1 MILQRNNEKFVRR
14 CIVKQFHSWTL
25 IWKKKM
31 KTLIRKDTCT
41 PVFIT
46 VLFTGTLEDAEAK
59 DGLVVEGVLSELNH
73 LSPIQGVEASLCVP
87 SVREE

>member
-1 MILQRNNEKFVRR
+1 M
-14 CIVKQFHSWTL
+14 
-25 IWKKKM
+25 
-31 KTLIRKDTCT
+31 
-41 PVFIT
+41 FIT

-73 LSPIQGVEASLCVP
+73 LSPIHGVEASRCVP